1 MKRLLLLIQAIFWL
15 QGKIILIFFAESKL
29 FNNLVTFTFLY
40 SRPDSQIKLFFHHC
54 RDVCGE
60 LYQTSDARVTQT
72 LELNNLDRV
81 HINPRIPGIFDQ

>member
-40 SRPDSQIKLFFHHC
+40 SRPEDQILFTN
-54 RDVCGE
+54 
-60 LYQTSDARVTQT
+60 Q
-72 LELNNLDRV
+72 
-81 HINPRIPGIFDQ
+81 IIFSSL